1 MKRAELPVPPQEHPL
16 ARTPQPLPQDE
27 LAAWAGSG
35 NTARR
40 TAAHLAGE
48 LRGKQRWACVP
59 PVREIVLRLDV
70 SDSTA
75 RRARKLLADHGLIMK
90 DGRDYYVA

>member
-1 MKRAELPVPPQEHPL
+1 MKRAGLPVPPQEHSE

-27 LAAWAGSG
+27 LAAWTVSG

-40 TAAHLAGE
+40 TAAHLAGQ
-48 LRGKQRWACVP
+48 LRGKQRWACIPSVG
-59 PVREIVLRLDV
+59 EIVRRLDV
-70 SDSTA
+70 SESTA